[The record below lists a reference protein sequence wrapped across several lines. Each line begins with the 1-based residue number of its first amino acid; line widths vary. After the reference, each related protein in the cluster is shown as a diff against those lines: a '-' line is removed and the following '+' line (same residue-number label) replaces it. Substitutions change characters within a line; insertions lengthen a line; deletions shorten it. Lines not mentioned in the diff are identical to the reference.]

1 MPSKI
6 KQPEYKL
13 LKQKERQMKKQMK
26 KETKAVT
33 VAATGAGIGGAG
45 AIGAVDLPSF
55 PRTV

>member
-1 MPSKI
+1 
-6 KQPEYKL
+6 
-13 LKQKERQMKKQMK
+13 MKKQMK
-26 KETKAVT
+26 KENKAVT